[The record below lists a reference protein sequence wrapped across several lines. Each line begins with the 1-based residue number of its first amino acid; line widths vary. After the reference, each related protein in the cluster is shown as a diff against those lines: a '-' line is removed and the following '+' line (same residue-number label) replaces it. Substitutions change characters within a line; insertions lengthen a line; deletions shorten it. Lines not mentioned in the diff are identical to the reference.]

1 MDFAAS
7 GLGIKIRSFL
17 PGKPELVLAAV
28 TTAIVLLI
36 LLVAQ
41 VFFDVPKPLLFLL
54 GGTFLLW
61 TAVYWFLSRHAQKTA
76 LKHLAR
82 WLWPWMVAIALFL
95 GAVYFIDRGGWLWF
109 RVTGYDVTLAED
121 YQQAVDISPA
131 EFVAAHPQFEEDA
144 AGLRLPQGEYTFK
157 ETVVVPQGGA
167 LTIDPG
173 TVLRFAAG
181 RSLIS
186 YRPVWA
192 QGTEAEPIRFTAQNP
207 WLKWGVVG
215 VVGSSTSIFEHVQLE
230 HSRQALINDVDFFAG
245 LSLIEANGVIRNSTF
260 ENAFGKDAVNA
271 RMSDVLIENNVF
283 RNAAKD
289 CLDLDGGSGEVSGN
303 LFVDCDDEGIDLSD
317 NEAVDVFDNTI
328 LDVRG
333 GRLAADQNQEA
344 IEARNTLGY
353 SNKVLFQDNGE

>member
-1 MDFAAS
+1 
-7 GLGIKIRSFL
+7 
-17 PGKPELVLAAV
+17 
-28 TTAIVLLI
+28 
-36 LLVAQ
+36 
-41 VFFDVPKPLLFLL
+41 
-54 GGTFLLW
+54 
-61 TAVYWFLSRHAQKTA
+61 
-76 LKHLAR
+76 
-82 WLWPWMVAIALFL
+82 MVAISLFL

-353 SNKVLFQDNGE
+353 SNKALFQDNGE